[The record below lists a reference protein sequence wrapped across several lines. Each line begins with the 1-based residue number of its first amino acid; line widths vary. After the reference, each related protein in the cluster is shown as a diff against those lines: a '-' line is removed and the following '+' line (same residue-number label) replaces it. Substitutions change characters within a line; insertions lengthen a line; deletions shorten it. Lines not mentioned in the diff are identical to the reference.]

1 MPDLKD
7 TQADFKG
14 LMSAVKDVMMKN
26 QNLYHQ
32 DQMRQYG
39 YKPPEES
46 DVSGSDTET
55 ETEVSSEEPIE
66 ASADLDVS
74 AESDAEDAVGE
85 VADETGSEVD
95 QG

>member
-39 YKPPEES
+39 YKPPKES

-66 ASADLDVS
+66 ASAELDVDTT
-74 AESDAEDAVGE
+74 SDAEDAGGE
-85 VADETGSEVD
+85 VADETGSEID